1 MIGAAP
7 GGTIRRMAAR
17 TPAALGRT
25 RPLVLEGMRAA
36 VDRLS
41 PPIRDIVA
49 YHLGWLDEGGRAVE
63 AAGGKALRPALALLS
78 SEAVGA
84 PAEAALAGAVALE
97 LVHNYSLIHDDV
109 MDGDIERRHRPT
121 VWASFGVG
129 RAIVAGDAL
138 ATLAQQL
145 LLEDRRPEARTAA
158 TELAAA
164 TAEMIEGQEEDLAF
178 ESRLD
183 VSEDECLSMSG
194 HKTGALLGAAGA
206 LGAILGGGEP
216 AQVGA
221 LRSFGRSVGLAFQAV
236 DDVLGIWGE
245 PSITGKPAATDL
257 RQHKKTLPVVH
268 ALATNWSPEGELARL
283 LSGGTLAGPALERAV
298 ALLEEAGCR
307 DWTLALAER
316 QLALALEELDE
327 PALRLRS
334 RAAGELAEL
343 ARFVVGRDF

>member
-7 GGTIRRMAAR
+7 RGATR
-17 TPAALGRT
+17 TPVRVPSALERT
-25 RPLVLEGMRAA
+25 RPLVSQGLRAA
-36 VDRLS
+36 VERLS
-41 PPIRDIVA
+41 PSIRRIVA
-49 YHLGWLDEGGRAVE
+49 YHLGWLDEDGRAVE

-78 SEAVGA
+78 AEAVGA
-84 PAEAALAGAVALE
+84 PAEVALAGAVALE

-109 MDGDIERRHRPT
+109 MDGDAERRHRPT
-121 VWASFGVG
+121 VWATFGMG

-158 TELAAA
+158 AELAAA

-183 VSEDECLSMSG
+183 VGEDECLSMSG

-206 LGAILGGGEP
+206 IGAILGRGGP

-221 LRSFGRSVGLAFQAV
+221 LRSFGRRVGLAFQAV

-245 PSITGKPAATDL
+245 PSVTGKPAATDL
-257 RQHKKTLPVVH
+257 RQHKKTIPVVH
-268 ALATNWSPEGELARL
+268 ALGLVGPPAGELARL
-283 LSGGTLAGPALERAV
+283 LSNGRLRGPGLDRAV
-298 ALLEEAGCR
+298 ALLEEAGSR

-316 QLALALEELDE
+316 QLALALEELDA
-327 PALRLRS
+327 PALRLRPT
-334 RAAGELAEL
+334 AAGELAEL